1 MAVAFVRAVQAAG
14 VGACVKHYV
23 ATSRRPTAPPISR
36 GWNRRTLR
44 EVFLAPFER
53 VVRDAAVRSGR
64 VPESVV
70 DDKVVRILAV
80 AKRVD
85 ALSGRPGQVEP
96 YRVPTAYRSRTALEV
111 RELLRSVA
119 ARSTVVLR
127 NEGGLLP
134 LAGERRPRTIA
145 LIGDSAL
152 DPTRRHVPLAPRRP
166 ATTGCAPGAP
176 AAIGARRPSSTCRNR
191 LMR

>member
-14 VGACVKHYV
+14 VEACVKHYV

-44 EVFLAPFER
+44 EVYLAPFER
-53 VVRDAAVRSGR
+53 VVRDAAVRSGC

-96 YRVPTAYRSRTALEV
+96 YRVPDGLPEPDGP
-111 RELLRSVA
+111 
-119 ARSTVVLR
+119 
-127 NEGGLLP
+127 GG
-134 LAGERRPRTIA
+134 A
-145 LIGDSAL
+145 
-152 DPTRRHVPLAPRRP
+152 
-166 ATTGCAPGAP
+166 GAP
-176 AAIGARRPSSTCRNR
+176 AVRGRPVHRRVAQRGRAAPARG
-191 LMR
+191 